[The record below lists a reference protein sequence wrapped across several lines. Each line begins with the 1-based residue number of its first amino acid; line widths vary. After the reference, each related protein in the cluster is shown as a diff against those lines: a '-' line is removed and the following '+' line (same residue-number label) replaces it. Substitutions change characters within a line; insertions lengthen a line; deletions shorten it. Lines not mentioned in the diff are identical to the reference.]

1 MSFDVA
7 QKYVG
12 RTIFI
17 GITYLR
23 RDGTL
28 REQVQMHG
36 VVSAI
41 DEHGIKIRLSDGS
54 WFNLPPDLRSIKLA
68 PRGQYRVGSTGET
81 INDPDLMT
89 TWTIT
94 QSDS

>member
-1 MSFDVA
+1 
-7 QKYVG
+7 
-12 RTIFI
+12 
-17 GITYLR
+17 
-23 RDGTL
+23 
-28 REQVQMHG
+28 MHG

-41 DEHGIKIRLSDGS
+41 DEHGIKIRLLDGN

-68 PRGQYRVGSTGET
+68 PRGQYRVRSTGET

-94 QSDS
+94 QPDS

>member
-1 MSFDVA
+1 
-7 QKYVG
+7 
-12 RTIFI
+12 
-17 GITYLR
+17 
-23 RDGTL
+23 
-28 REQVQMHG
+28 MHG

-41 DEHGIKIRLSDGS
+41 DEHGIKIRLSDGN

-68 PRGQYRVGSTGET
+68 PRGQYRVRSTGET

-94 QSDS
+94 QPDS